1 MSTLLSTPL
10 SSESSATQV
19 LATVL
24 LRKPNTCP
32 FIRWHLQEKFEV
44 MEKLFRKY
52 LSPGT
57 RFIDMACGTG
67 DALALAALCQPQCE
81 LWGLDIYPP
90 DLQVARTRTNAI
102 LVEGNMLDP
111 QVPQGSFD
119 IVHEFGAA
127 YLIPGWDTLARTYF
141 SLLRDGGILLWELPQ
156 KWSLAHISYLLS
168 AAPKIT
174 AQDTKIKRIYRSFF
188 PSKYSF
194 QSDLNVAEA
203 LQATGCNYEIV
214 EKIPISHFYCR
225 GLVCKLMD
233 FSWRFGGDALFAWVE
248 ETTSKVWPRYAGYY
262 LVIRKNGPISR
273 VN

>member
-1 MSTLLSTPL
+1 MSTLLSSPQ
-10 SSESSATQV
+10 SSESSATEV

-24 LRKPNTCP
+24 QRKPKTCP
-32 FIRWHLQEKFEV
+32 FIRWHLQEKFRA

-52 LSPGT
+52 LTPGA

-67 DALALAALCQPQCE
+67 DALALAALCQPEAE

-90 DLQVARTRTNAI
+90 DLEVARTRTNAV

-111 QVPQGSFD
+111 QITMGSFD

-127 YLIPGWDTLARTYF
+127 YLIPRWDMLAKTYF
-141 SLLRDGGILLWELPQ
+141 SLLRDEGILLWELPQ

-168 AAPKIT
+168 VAPKIT
-174 AQDTKIKRIYRSFF
+174 AQDTKFKRVYRSFF
-188 PSKYSF
+188 PSKYTF
-194 QSDLNVAEA
+194 RSDLNVTEA
-203 LQATGCNYEIV
+203 LQATGCNYEIL

-233 FSWRFGGDALFAWVE
+233 YSWKFGGDGLFAWVDKA
-248 ETTSKVWPRYAGYY
+248 TGKLWPRYAGYY
-262 LVIRKNGPISR
+262 LVIRKNGRSPE
-273 VN
+273 